1 MRGVNQRNA
10 STGGPQYGTRSAL
23 VFLAAATLAVSSPA
37 LGGPGEGAASQY
49 KLVLPDSQDYR
60 LRDAGTRAKL
70 PNADEYELRAPWAKP
85 KPQPLRHTA
94 NTVPNARLEGKPF
107 HEQILAA
114 ARTHGVDS
122 ALVHAVIA
130 AESNYQTKAVS
141 PKGAIGLMQIMP
153 ETGERFG
160 VRRST
165 LVKPDTNIG
174 TGTRYLA
181 ELLEMFE
188 GNLELALAGYNA
200 GENAVLRYG
209 MRIPP
214 FAETRAYVARVKR
227 IYAELRAR

>member
-1 MRGVNQRNA
+1 MRGVNQSNA
-10 STGGPQYGTRSAL
+10 SSGGLARSIRSAL
-23 VFLAAATLAVSSPA
+23 VFLAAAIVAPPGVA
-37 LGGPGEGAASQY
+37 AAGPGEGAGNQY
-49 KLVLPDSQDYR
+49 KLILPDSQEYR
-60 LRDAGTRAKL
+60 LHDPGTRAKL
-70 PNADEYELRAPWAKP
+70 ANADEYTLRAPWAKP
-85 KPQPLRHTA
+85 KQLPHMGNTA
-94 NTVPNARLEGKPF
+94 PNPRLAGMPF

-114 ARTHGVDS
+114 AKTHGVDS

-130 AESNYQTKAVS
+130 AESNYHKNAVS
-141 PKGAIGLMQIMP
+141 PKGAIGLMQVMP
-153 ETGERFG
+153 ETGARYG
-160 VRRST
+160 VLRAT
-165 LVKPDTNIG
+165 LVKPETNIG

-181 ELLEMFE
+181 ELLELFE

>member
-1 MRGVNQRNA
+1 MRGVIQRNA
-10 STGGPQYGTRSAL
+10 STGGPEYRNRSAFL
-23 VFLAAATLAVSSPA
+23 FLAAAMLAASNA
-37 LGGPGEGAASQY
+37 TFGIGPGEAATSQY

-60 LRDAGTRAKL
+60 LQEAGTRAKL
-70 PNADEYELRAPWAKP
+70 PNANEYTLGAPWARP
-85 KPQPLRHTA
+85 KPLAHS
-94 NTVPNARLEGKPF
+94 NVPNARLDGRPF

-114 ARTHGVDS
+114 AKMHGIDS

-130 AESNYQTKAVS
+130 AESNYQKNAVS

-153 ETGERFG
+153 ETGARYG
-160 VRRST
+160 VLRAG
-165 LVKPDTNIG
+165 LAKPDANIG

-200 GENAVLRYG
+200 GENAVIRYG

>member
-10 STGGPQYGTRSAL
+10 SLGGPEYGIRSAFAF
-23 VFLAAATLAVSSPA
+23 VAAAMLAASSPA
-37 LGGPGEGAASQY
+37 LATGPGEGAANQY

-60 LRDAGTRAKL
+60 LREAGTRAKL
-70 PNADEYELRAPWAKP
+70 PAAEYTLGAPWAKP
-85 KPQPLRHTA
+85 KPLAHS
-94 NTVPNARLEGKPF
+94 NVPNLRLLGKPF

-114 ARTHGVDS
+114 AKTHGVDS

-130 AESNYQTKAVS
+130 AESNYQKNAVS

-153 ETGERFG
+153 ETGARYG
-160 VRRST
+160 VQRSRLT
-165 LVKPDTNIG
+165 KPDDNIG

-227 IYAELRAR
+227 LYAELRTR

>member
-10 STGGPQYGTRSAL
+10 SPGGPEHRSAF
-23 VFLAAATLAVSSPA
+23 VFLAAALLAASSA
-37 LGGPGEGAASQY
+37 AFGTGPGEGAATAAQY
-49 KLVLPDSQDYR
+49 KLNLPDAQDYR
-60 LRDAGTRAKL
+60 LRDSGTRAKL
-70 PNADEYELRAPWAKP
+70 PNANEYELGAPWARP
-85 KPQPLRHTA
+85 KPLVRNSSA
-94 NTVPNARLEGKPF
+94 PNPRLDGKPF
-107 HEQILAA
+107 HEQVLAA
-114 ARTHGVDS
+114 AKAHGVDS

-130 AESNYQTKAVS
+130 AESNYQKNAVS

-153 ETGERFG
+153 ETGARYG
-160 VRRST
+160 VRGPT

>member
-1 MRGVNQRNA
+1 MRGVIQRNA
-10 STGGPQYGTRSAL
+10 SMGGPGHYTRSAL
-23 VFLAAATLAVSSPA
+23 VFLAAALLAVPGAA
-37 LGGPGEGAASQY
+37 LGTGPSEGAATAMQY
-49 KLVLPDSQDYR
+49 KLILPDAQDYR

-70 PNADEYELRAPWAKP
+70 PNAGEYELGAPWARP
-85 KPQPLRHTA
+85 KPRAHSSAPNLRLA
-94 NTVPNARLEGKPF
+94 GKPF
-107 HEQILAA
+107 HEQVIAA
-114 ARTHGVDS
+114 ATMHGVDS

-130 AESNYQTKAVS
+130 AESNYRTNAVS

-153 ETGERFG
+153 ETGERYG

-165 LVKPDTNIG
+165 LVKPDANIG

>member
-1 MRGVNQRNA
+1 MRGVVQR
-10 STGGPQYGTRSAL
+10 SFGGPEKRIRSA
-23 VFLAAATLAVSSPA
+23 VAFLAAAVLAGSSA
-37 LGGPGEGAASQY
+37 AFGIGASEAAVSQY
-49 KLVLPDSQDYR
+49 KLVLPDAQEYR
-60 LRDAGTRAKL
+60 LRQS
-70 PNADEYELRAPWAKP
+70 NEYTLGAPWAKP
-85 KPQPLRHTA
+85 KPQPLAHG
-94 NTVPNARLEGKPF
+94 NLPNLRLLGKPF

-114 ARTHGVDS
+114 AKVHGVDS

-130 AESNYQTKAVS
+130 AESNYQKNAVS

-153 ETGERFG
+153 ETGARYG
-160 VRRST
+160 VQRAT
-165 LVKPDTNIG
+165 LAKPDTNIG

-200 GENAVLRYG
+200 GENAVVRYG